1 MAIAR
6 RKRKQSKK
14 MLVSCSFSE
23 DKIEAMKQQA
33 REISK
38 MIGENS
44 KNVTNQQITP
54 LEISVNREHSS
65 EIDNISQTNDQIST
79 LINTEIENSPS
90 CSKISIE
97 KTLPET
103 VTSLNSISK
112 RKHRRKD
119 QSSKHKKSKIPYLV
133 KCDVYQEEHLDDL
146 TSKKQDDYVLEKL
159 FNRSGI
165 YEIFKLLY
173 HRFL

>member
-6 RKRKQSKK
+6 RERKQSKK
-14 MLVSCSFSE
+14 KLVSRSFSE
-23 DKIEAMKQQA
+23 DKIEAMKQKA

-44 KNVTNQQITP
+44 KTIINQQISP
-54 LEISVNREHSS
+54 LEISVNNRHSS
-65 EIDNISQTNDQIST
+65 EIDNILPINEQLST
-79 LINTEIENSPS
+79 LMNTEIENSPS

-97 KTLPET
+97 KTLPEVT
-103 VTSLNSISK
+103 TSLNSISK
-112 RKHRRKD
+112 RKHKRD
-119 QSSKHKKSKIPYLV
+119 QSFKHKKSKIPYLV

-165 YEIFKLLY
+165 YEILKLL
-173 HRFL
+173 

>member
-6 RKRKQSKK
+6 REKKRSKK
-14 MLVSCSFSE
+14 TLVSCSFSV
-23 DKIEAMKQQA
+23 DKIEAMKQKA

-44 KNVTNQQITP
+44 KTIINQEITP
-54 LEISVNREHSS
+54 PEMCVNSRHNSK
-65 EIDNISQTNDQIST
+65 IDNALSINDQIST
-79 LINTEIENSPS
+79 LMNTEIENNPS
-90 CSKISIE
+90 NSKISIE

-103 VTSLNSISK
+103 IISLNEKKTSK
-112 RKHRRKD
+112 RNHRKD
-119 QSSKHKKSKIPYLV
+119 LILKHKKSKIPYLV
-133 KCDVYQEEHLDDL
+133 KCDIYQEELLDDL

-165 YEIFKLLY
+165 YVIFKLL
-173 HRFL
+173 